1 MDAFICDNSVHL
13 FFFWS
18 AKILISKAIV
28 YWRGGVL
35 ENLDYSELYG
45 KWRNRNRKD
54 PEEAPLTRYP
64 GAVMLFD
71 RVSHGTPSFEDG
83 IR

>member
-1 MDAFICDNSVHL
+1 MEVQITVS
-13 FFFWS
+13 
-18 AKILISKAIV
+18 
-28 YWRGGVL
+28 L
-35 ENLDYSELYG
+35 EIEPQSESY
-45 KWRNRNRKD
+45 RNRKA

-64 GAVMLFD
+64 GAVMPFD

>member
-1 MDAFICDNSVHL
+1 M
-13 FFFWS
+13 
-18 AKILISKAIV
+18 
-28 YWRGGVL
+28 L